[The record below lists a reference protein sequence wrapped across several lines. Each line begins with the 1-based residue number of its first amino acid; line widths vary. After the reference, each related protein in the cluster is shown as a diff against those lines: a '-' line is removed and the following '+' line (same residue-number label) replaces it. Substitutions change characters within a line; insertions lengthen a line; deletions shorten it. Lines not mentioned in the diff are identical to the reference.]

1 MKKNVGRFGL
11 IILVLTV
18 FMVQGCAE
26 LKELRRANKRQAITI
41 RDQMSELDKLRNEL
55 DAASKRNSANED
67 RVLSDEEE
75 KKRLRVEQEILTRP
89 AADGDAVRETVEGH

>member
-41 RDQMSELDKLRNEL
+41 RDQMSELDKLRTEL

-75 KKRLRVEQEILTRP
+75 KKSLRVEQEILTGSTD
-89 AADGDAVRETVEGH
+89 DGAAVRETVEGH